1 MPNPVG
7 QLPDLRIALY
17 QPDIP
22 GNTGAIM
29 RLAACFGVGL
39 DVIGP
44 VGFDM
49 SDRALRRAGMDY
61 PDMATLRRHDDW
73 DAFETERKA
82 DIAVEYTAGRKMDI
96 NIGRLTMLGGTPARD
111 PQLFDPAELISFF
124 NDQKRKD
131 LVVVMF
137 HKNIWTDDEEKREI
151 AKMNAYF
158 RDRGYKRIVIQQFRS
173 WGRPTLSDIRP

>member
-1 MPNPVG
+1 MKKLLPAFAFAITGCAQQPETSGVPVTRNSIDMILNKG
-7 QLPDLRIALY
+7 PRNRSR
-17 QPDIP
+17 P
-22 GNTGAIM
+22 
-29 RLAACFGVGL
+29 AAGE
-39 DVIGP
+39 
-44 VGFDM
+44 
-49 SDRALRRAGMDY
+49 RETQR
-61 PDMATLRRHDDW
+61 
-73 DAFETERKA
+73 AFETERKA
-82 DIAVEYTAGRKMDI
+82 DIAIEYTAGRKMDI